1 LSSVETALDETEK
14 TISPDVITF
23 VTDVTMYDPCL
34 SRWTSDII
42 ASAQTHALTQSK
54 QLDIPIDND
63 LISTFLINTSASGV
77 YKRNGANY
85 EEGHPTVSTQGE
97 AMVTLSF
104 LAAADASWTS
114 TVRERANAILELD
127 DETTDTVEDRML
139 TLPEYQCGYA
149 ITEYVASK
157 HSTLLLS
164 ICAREKNSAWGLTNS
179 TDVRARDM
187 LLRGSLDAVSGICR
201 GTEGRTRLLNALD
214 TTSDREEDDDSQAK
228 VKWTQDVSDS
238 SFDKYRLLIKGVV
251 NVIFAKK
258 ATASEESEVSK
269 ESEASPVTLFQQF
282 RAISCLFSLCKDN
295 EVDSAKQSLSADIT
309 AQVAILMD
317 VW

>member
-1 LSSVETALDETEK
+1 MPT
-14 TISPDVITF
+14 
-23 VTDVTMYDPCL
+23 
-34 SRWTSDII
+34 
-42 ASAQTHALTQSK
+42 
-54 QLDIPIDND
+54 
-63 LISTFLINTSASGV
+63 TSAPCIAFFI
-77 YKRNGANY
+77 YIFR
-85 EEGHPTVSTQGE
+85 
-97 AMVTLSF
+97 
-104 LAAADASWTS
+104 
-114 TVRERANAILELD
+114 
-127 DETTDTVEDRML
+127 
-139 TLPEYQCGYA
+139 YQCGYA

-214 TTSDREEDDDSQAK
+214 TTSEREEDDDFQATEDQTNT
-228 VKWTQDVSDS
+228 KWTQDVSDS

-269 ESEASPVTLFQQF
+269 ASEASPVTLFQQF

-309 AQVAILMD
+309 AQVAILNGCLVALISLLDLSFISKECKSVNSSHIHAFNTDFD
-317 VW
+317 VNELEFVARVQDLIAHLIGRGSSREEYYITPGEEDDGITEDVVVEEEKVVDGEEEEKGDEEEGMYY

>member
-1 LSSVETALDETEK
+1 MPT
-14 TISPDVITF
+14 
-23 VTDVTMYDPCL
+23 
-34 SRWTSDII
+34 
-42 ASAQTHALTQSK
+42 
-54 QLDIPIDND
+54 
-63 LISTFLINTSASGV
+63 TSAPCIAFFI
-77 YKRNGANY
+77 YIFR
-85 EEGHPTVSTQGE
+85 
-97 AMVTLSF
+97 
-104 LAAADASWTS
+104 
-114 TVRERANAILELD
+114 
-127 DETTDTVEDRML
+127 
-139 TLPEYQCGYA
+139 YQCGYA

-214 TTSDREEDDDSQAK
+214 TTSEREEDDDSQATC
-228 VKWTQDVSDS
+228 VQTNTKWTQDVSDS

-258 ATASEESEVSK
+258 ATDSEESEVSK

-309 AQVAILMD
+309 AQVAILNGCLVALISLLDLSFISKECKSVNSGSSIHAFNTDFD
-317 VW
+317 VNELEFVARVQDLIAHLIGRGSSREEYYITPGEEDDGITEDVVVEEEKVVDGEEEEKGDEEEGMYY

>member
-1 LSSVETALDETEK
+1 MPFF
-14 TISPDVITF
+14 IYIF
-23 VTDVTMYDPCL
+23 
-34 SRWTSDII
+34 R
-42 ASAQTHALTQSK
+42 
-54 QLDIPIDND
+54 
-63 LISTFLINTSASGV
+63 
-77 YKRNGANY
+77 
-85 EEGHPTVSTQGE
+85 
-97 AMVTLSF
+97 
-104 LAAADASWTS
+104 
-114 TVRERANAILELD
+114 
-127 DETTDTVEDRML
+127 
-139 TLPEYQCGYA
+139 YQCGYA

-214 TTSDREEDDDSQAK
+214 TTSEREEDDDSQATNQTNT
-228 VKWTQDVSDS
+228 KWTQDVSDS

-258 ATASEESEVSK
+258 PTASEESEVSK

-309 AQVAILMD
+309 AQVAILNGCLVALISLLDLSFISKECKSVNSSHIHAFNTDSD
-317 VW
+317 VNELEFVARVQDLIAHLIGRGSSREEYYITPGEEDDGITEDVVVEEEKVVHGEEEEKGDEEEGMYY